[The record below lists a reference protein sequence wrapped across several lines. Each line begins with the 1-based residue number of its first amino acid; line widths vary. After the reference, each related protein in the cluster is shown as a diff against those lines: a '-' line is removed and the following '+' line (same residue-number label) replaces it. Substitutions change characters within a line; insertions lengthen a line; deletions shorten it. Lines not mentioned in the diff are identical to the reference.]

1 MRSTRS
7 RLTSRTAACIGLLI
21 LSTCSPG
28 PSPAPVLQG
37 IHKIQHIVIV
47 MQENRSFDSYF
58 GTYPGADGIPRD
70 SAGNFTVCMP
80 DPEAQTCVQPY
91 HNTRNLN
98 FDAPHA
104 AAAAV
109 GDINGGK
116 MNGFIAS
123 AEAVRWKCA
132 SLLDPNCTG
141 AARTDIM
148 GYHDAREIPNYWR
161 YASDFVLQDR
171 MFEPDATWSLP
182 AHLFMVSEWSA
193 RCASPD
199 PASCRNALDA
209 PLSVDPAF
217 PSQPT
222 PDYAWTDLT
231 YMLYGQHVSWKY
243 YVEDGVQ
250 PDCTDGDIPCSP
262 SGQSP
267 TTPEFWNPLPYFD
280 TVRKDNQL
288 GNIQGMDSFYADV
301 QSNRLP
307 AVTWIVPSLSD
318 SEHSPGLIS
327 NGQAHVTKVINSIM
341 QSPAW
346 SSTAIF
352 VSWDDWGGYYDHV
365 VPPKVDENG
374 YGLRVP
380 GLVVSPYTRRGY
392 IDHQTLSFDAYVKF
406 IEDDFLGGRR
416 LDPATDG
423 RPDPRPT
430 VRENVPIL
438 GDLSNDFDFNQ
449 QPLAPEVLPLFPA
462 PGPASV
468 G

>member
-1 MRSTRS
+1 M
-7 RLTSRTAACIGLLI
+7 

-28 PSPAPVLQG
+28 SANAPVVLG

-58 GTYPGADGIPRD
+58 GTYPGADGLPRD
-70 SAGNFTVCMP
+70 ASGNFTVCVP
-80 DPEAQTCVQPY
+80 DPEAQACVKPY
-91 HNTRNLN
+91 HDSRNLD

-104 AAAAV
+104 AVAART
-109 GDINGGK
+109 DINGGK
-116 MNGFIAS
+116 MNGFITA
-123 AEAVRWKCA
+123 AEAVRRTCA

-161 YASDFVLQDR
+161 YASDFVLQDQ
-171 MFEPDATWSLP
+171 MFEPAATWSLP

-193 RCASPD
+193 KCTSPD
-199 PASCRNALDA
+199 PKSCTNSLDA
-209 PLSVDPAF
+209 PASVDPAF
-217 PSQPT
+217 PSRPK

-231 YMLYGQHVSWKY
+231 YLLYRQHVSWKY
-243 YVEDGVQ
+243 YVEDGLQ
-250 PDCTDGDIPCSP
+250 ADCTDGDILCAP

-267 TTPEFWNPLPYFD
+267 TTPEILNPLPFFD

-301 QSNRLP
+301 RSNRLP

-318 SEHSPGLIS
+318 SEHPPGLIS

-346 SSTAIF
+346 SSTAVF
-352 VSWDDWGGYYDHV
+352 VAWDDWGGFYDHV
-365 VPPKVDENG
+365 TPPPVDENG

-380 GLVVSPYTRRGY
+380 GLVVSPYARHGY

-406 IEDDFLGGRR
+406 IEDDFLGGQR

-430 VRENVPIL
+430 VREQVPIL
-438 GDLSNDFDFNQ
+438 GDLSSDFNFTQ
-449 QPLAPEVLPLFPA
+449 SPQRPEVLPLFPG
-462 PGPASV
+462 PGPASI